1 MGLPTI
7 TINRGQGG
15 LGRPLT
21 SKDHV
26 SGFVMPFVNAS
37 LPVGFSTTDRIKIV
51 YSISELEAL
60 GVTKAGADT
69 KVLWY
74 HVNQFFAKQPKGKL
88 FVMLADSTAITSADI
103 KTLQYFADGEIR
115 QMAFYNPLTAFS
127 TSICNSLQTHA
138 TTLESENMPLSVI
151 FAGNFQGVSTLGSL
165 SDLKALSNKNVSVVV
180 GEDGAGE
187 GKALADAMSYS
198 ITCIGATLGTIANA
212 EVFRNIGH
220 VGRFNQVDGTE
231 FDVPALAINTTTTL
245 VKDQSSSALNDL
257 HDKGY
262 IFLKKYT
269 GYTGTFY
276 NDAPTAIANTSDYST
291 IENNRTMDKAVRGIR
306 NYLLPFQNAPLY
318 VNEDGTLTEDVIA
331 LYKNE
336 TERAL
341 EQMERDG
348 EISKFSVTINPA
360 QNVLTTSKISIAIKV
375 VPVGVAREIE
385 VNIGFA
391 VSL

>member
-1 MGLPTI
+1 MGQPTI

-21 SKDHV
+21 SKDHI
-26 SGFVMPFVNAS
+26 SGFIMPFVNAS
-37 LPVGFSTTDRIKIV
+37 LPAGFSTTDRIKIV
-51 YSISELEAL
+51 YSIAELEAL

-88 FVMLADSTAITSADI
+88 YVMLLDSTSVDLASV

-115 QMAFYNPLTAFS
+115 QVAFYNPLSAFS
-127 TSICNSLQTHA
+127 TTTCNTLQTHA
-138 TTLESENMPLSVI
+138 TTLEGESMPLSI
-151 FAGNFQGVSTLGSL
+151 IYAGNFQALANIGALA
-165 SDLKALSNKNVSVVV
+165 DLKALSNKNVSVVI
-180 GEDGAGE
+180 GEDGANE
-187 GKALADAMSYS
+187 GKALADALSYS
-198 ITCIGATLGTIANA
+198 ITNIGATLGTIALA

-220 VGRFNQVDGTE
+220 VGRFNQVDGAE
-231 FDVPALAINTTTTL
+231 FDVPALALGTTTTL
-245 VKDQSSSALNDL
+245 VKDQSSSSLDSL

-269 GYTGTFY
+269 GYAGTFH
-276 NDAPTAIANTSDYST
+276 NDAPTTIANTSDYAT

-306 NYLLPFQNAPLY
+306 SYLLPFQNAPLY

-341 EQMERDG
+341 EQMEKEG

-360 QNVLTTSKISIAIKV
+360 QDVLSTSKISIAVKV